1 MSRKIA
7 FFLLLFLVSCVEN
20 LVHIAIFDNGSFS
33 AKYTSIGHKNDLLDS
48 DFTHPKSDDK
58 YIWLTSL
65 SKKSENLGDDVWEK
79 ETILSTPTKTKL
91 TFSNP
96 SSLQYDINV
105 SKNSYLF
112 WDSYIFQSNI
122 KNLEISV
129 IKKVLKLLKKLSNQ
143 QLKTKLNI

>member
-1 MSRKIA
+1 MPRKIV
-7 FFLLLFLVSCVEN
+7 FFLLFFLVSCVEN

-112 WDSYIFQSNI
+112 WDSYTFQSNI
-122 KNLEISV
+122 KNLEID
-129 IKKVLKLLKKLSNQ
+129 LKYPEIVNF
-143 QLKTKLNI
+143 LNINEDD

>member
-1 MSRKIA
+1 MSRKIV
-7 FFLLLFLVSCVEN
+7 FFLFFFLVSCVEN

-79 ETILSTPTKTKL
+79 EKAELNAEIQRLR
-91 TFSNP
+91 
-96 SSLQYDINV
+96 SSDGEAHHA
-105 SKNSYLF
+105 S
-112 WDSYIFQSNI
+112 
-122 KNLEISV
+122 
-129 IKKVLKLLKKLSNQ
+129 
-143 QLKTKLNI
+143 